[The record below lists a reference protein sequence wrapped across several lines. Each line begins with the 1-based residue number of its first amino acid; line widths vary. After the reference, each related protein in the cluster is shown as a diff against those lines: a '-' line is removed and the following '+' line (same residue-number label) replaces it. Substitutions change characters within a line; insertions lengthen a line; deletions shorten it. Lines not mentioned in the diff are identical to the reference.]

1 MDIFL
6 SRLARSGIMG
16 PPKPE
21 AASGESALFSRLS
34 PHANA
39 ARSWA
44 DAQATLGA
52 RARRG
57 RAVNL
62 DPAALL
68 IDMILKIDQTA
79 GQLALR

>member
-1 MDIFL
+1 
-6 SRLARSGIMG
+6 
-16 PPKPE
+16 
-21 AASGESALFSRLS
+21 FSRLS